1 MQQSAGIIKVDK
13 NIETD
18 EGLSILKNLTD
29 YISRSYS
36 LADKNKASINDMINI
51 INEHNNNIKYI
62 TTVITDLTN
71 KIQDISIA
79 LTNTNKITNNLTTNL
94 RESADKSID
103 TAKKIETTN
112 KNMQSLLDIYNT
124 IINEFNSINE
134 VSRFIDRIGERT
146 KILALNAAIEAARA
160 GEAGRGFAVVAEEVR
175 ALAID
180 VSKNANHI
188 TSTINK
194 VADIL
199 KKYTNVINHNIE
211 SLGVVFT
218 EIKHLLT
225 VLQNTSEGINDIN
238 RNMEQISKSTNDILV
253 NGEELTS
260 TAETLRD
267 RSESNTNN
275 AKEINRS
282 LSELINTIEEMKN
295 IMPNL
300 KKIVDV
306 FSCIAD
312 TSIISMTD
320 IDGDITYVNKKF
332 LEVSKYSKNELYG
345 ENHRILKSGFHDSSV
360 FDVMW
365 KTISRGGTFRG
376 YVRNR
381 AKDGSIYWVKTVVK
395 PTYDSN
401 GNIDGYVSVRTPL
414 TELMVSLGV
423 EDAIR
428 LIAEGKSRKV
438 DGKTKSIVEEL
449 RLGKYELYDN
459 YMNRY

>member
-1 MQQSAGIIKVDK
+1 MQQSGVIENIDK

-18 EGLSILKNLTD
+18 DGLALLNNLRE
-29 YISRSYS
+29 YINVLHS
-36 LADKNKASINDMINI
+36 LADKGKVSIQDMINI
-51 INEHNNNIKYI
+51 INEHNNNIKDI

-94 RESADKSID
+94 RESADKSVD

-112 KNMQSLLDIYNT
+112 KNIQSLLDIHNT

-134 VSRFIDRIGERT
+134 ISRFIDRIGERT

-199 KKYTNVINHNIE
+199 KEYANVINQSIG
-211 SLGVVFT
+211 SLDTVFT
-218 EIKHLLT
+218 EIKYLLT
-225 VLQNTSEGINDIN
+225 VLQNTSENIKDIN
-238 RNMEQISKSTNDILV
+238 RNMEQISKSTNDIMV
-253 NGEELTS
+253 NSEELTA
-260 TAETLRD
+260 TTETLRD

-275 AKEINRS
+275 VKEMNRS
-282 LSELINTIEEMKN
+282 LNELINTIDVINN

-320 IDGDITYVNKKF
+320 IDGDITYINKKF

-414 TELMVSLGV
+414 TELMVSLGI

-438 DGKTKSIVEEL
+438 DSKTKSIVEEL